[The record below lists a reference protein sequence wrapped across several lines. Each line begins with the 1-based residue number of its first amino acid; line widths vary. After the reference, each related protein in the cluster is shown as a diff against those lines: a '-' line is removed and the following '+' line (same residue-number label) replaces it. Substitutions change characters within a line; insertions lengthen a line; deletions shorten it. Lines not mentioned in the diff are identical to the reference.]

1 MLNITEEELK
11 KLINENEIKILE
23 LQKENEILKQR
34 LSSQIKNLSIQDKIN
49 IFADYFRGRTDVYP
63 HMYIKNG
70 KVNYAPTCNNFW
82 KANICNKRKGF
93 TCKNCQYRDNVPLT
107 LEVIK
112 NHMYT
117 PNNVIG
123 IYPMLEGDTC
133 YFLAFDF
140 DNRNN
145 NLDVK
150 DDVLAFASICDKYD
164 IPIGIEKSRSGKGYH
179 IWIFFKDNI
188 KALTARKLGSLLLSK
203 TMEIK
208 DSFKITSFD
217 RMFPNQDFLQKDGY
231 GNLISLP
238 FQNEASKYGN
248 TLFVDRNF
256 LKIDNQFE
264 FLKSIKKLTL
274 DEVFEKINLISNE
287 TIDISCE
294 ISTLKN
300 DVKNK
305 KKNHFK
311 YPNDINIILSDM
323 IYIDKANLDAGVKS
337 CFRRLATFANPEFY
351 RKQRMRLSVYNTP
364 MIIDCSEEDDK
375 YLKIPR
381 GTFEYLESLCKENNV
396 KMNIKDKR
404 NKGHKIDVNFNG
416 ILEET
421 QLNTLNKMLEYD
433 NGVLSAPPAFGK
445 TVTSCNMIAKVNTN
459 TLVLVPRLPLINQ
472 WQKSIKNFLG
482 LEEVGEYSS
491 RKKNLTNNIDVASI
505 QSIWN
510 KGSVLD
516 IVNNY
521 GMIIIDECHHAAAY
535 TFEKVINKCNAK
547 YVYGMSA
554 TPEREN
560 GHTPIVFM
568 QCGNI
573 RCEINALEFNQ
584 NLKIPMKIIVKN
596 SHLNF
601 TNKQIDN
608 YELNEIN
615 DFIAKDVVRT
625 DNIVKDIKTEFD
637 NNKNILV
644 LTERIRHL
652 NEIYDKLKK
661 YTDNVFK
668 YQGGIG
674 KKVLKEYEKLNEKI
688 NENGENK
695 IIVATGSCLGEGF
708 DDSKLDTLFLTMPS
722 SGKTK
727 ITQYLGRLHRKNED
741 KKEIIVYDYVDDNYP
756 KTRNMF
762 IKRKKTYEKLG
773 YEIIEN
779 EEGEKN
785 VQN

>member
-1 MLNITEEELK
+1 MFNITEEELK

-23 LQKENEILKQR
+23 LQKENEILKQKITNQKKA
-34 LSSQIKNLSIQDKIN
+34 LTIQDKIN
-49 IFADYFRGRTDVYP
+49 IFADYFKGRTDVYP
-63 HMYIKNG
+63 HMYLKNG
-70 KVNYAPTCNNFW
+70 QVSYAPTCNNFW
-82 KANICNKRKGF
+82 KENICNKRKGF
-93 TCKNCQYRDNVPLT
+93 SCKNCQYKDNVPLT
-107 LEVIK
+107 LDVIK
-112 NHMYT
+112 NHMYESKK
-117 PNNVIG
+117 VIG
-123 IYPMLEGDTC
+123 IYPMLKDDTC

-140 DNRNN
+140 DNKNN
-145 NLDVK
+145 DLDVK
-150 DDVLAFASICDKYD
+150 DDVLAFASICDKYN

-208 DSFKITSFD
+208 DSFKISSFD
-217 RMFPNQDFLQKDGY
+217 RMFPNQDFLTKDGY
-231 GNLISLP
+231 GNLIALP
-238 FQNEASKYGN
+238 FQNEASKCGN

-256 LKIDNQFE
+256 LKIANQFE
-264 FLKSIKKLTL
+264 YLKSLKKLSL

-294 ISTLKN
+294 ISTLEK

-311 YPNDINIILSDM
+311 YPSSINVILNDM
-323 IYIDKANLDAGVKS
+323 VYIDKANLNSGVKS
-337 CFRRLATFANPEFY
+337 CFKRLATFANPEFY
-351 RKQRMRLSVYNTP
+351 RKQRMRYSVYNTP

-404 NKGHKIDVNFNG
+404 NKGHKIDVSFNG
-416 ILEET
+416 TLEEI
-421 QLNTLNKMLEYD
+421 QLEALNKMLEYE
-433 NGVLSAPPAFGK
+433 NGVLCAPPAFGK